1 MYTVYTMYTMHSLLW
16 SVVEEMAAFS
26 DAWPRSMLGTI
37 VQDPTNGAGSVGCL
51 HAVEQAQTG

>member
-1 MYTVYTMYTMHSLLW
+1 MHSLLW